1 MKIDQQLFCPVFLWL
16 LIGVPG
22 VQALEQ
28 EQQPPLKYRM
38 ELIYVFEAGKTEY
51 IFTIGNS
58 GFKSVASLKQ
68 FIGQLPVGSIIE
80 WAPGCERFGTEP
92 LLSSEEEM
100 ESFKAF
106 CKEKGMRFILVPSG

>member
-1 MKIDQQLFCPVFLWL
+1 MKIYQQLFCPVFLWL
-16 LIGVPG
+16 LTGLPG

-51 IFTIGNS
+51 IFAIGNS
-58 GFKSVASLKQ
+58 GFKSVESLKQ
-68 FIGQLPVGSIIE
+68 FIGRLPVGSIIE
-80 WAPGCERFGTEP
+80 WAPGCERFGNEP

-106 CKEKGMRFILVPSG
+106 CKEKGMRFILIPSG